1 MNRKE
6 EISGFILAGGRSSR
20 MGTDKAMLLFD
31 GEPLL
36 ARSINLIRPFC
47 SDLAISGQNPEYRRF
62 NLPVVPDAFK
72 GIGPIAGIHSCLT
85 HSVTDWNLIVGVDLP
100 FLNSDL
106 ITFLLAS
113 RDDFDCVIPQSP
125 SGIEPLAGLYHKR
138 ILTEIEKQ
146 VQRGDFKLMNL
157 FEQLN
162 VTFPDCSGLLRKY
175 PRLFTNLNRPED
187 YKAI

>member
-1 MNRKE
+1 
-6 EISGFILAGGRSSR
+6 

-47 SDLAISGQNPEYRRF
+47 SDLAISGQNPEYNNF
-62 NLPVVPDAFK
+62 SLPLVADTFQE
-72 GIGPIAGIHSCLT
+72 IGPIAGIHSCLT
-85 HSVTDWNLIVGVDLP
+85 HSATNWNLIVGVDLP

-125 SGIEPLAGLYHKR
+125 SGTEPLAGLYHKR
-138 ILTEIEKQ
+138 ILPEIEKQ
-146 VQRGDFKLMNL
+146 VQCGDFKLMNL
-157 FEQLN
+157 LRKLN
-162 VTFPDCSGLLRKY
+162 VCFADCSGLLIEF

-187 YKAI
+187 CKTL